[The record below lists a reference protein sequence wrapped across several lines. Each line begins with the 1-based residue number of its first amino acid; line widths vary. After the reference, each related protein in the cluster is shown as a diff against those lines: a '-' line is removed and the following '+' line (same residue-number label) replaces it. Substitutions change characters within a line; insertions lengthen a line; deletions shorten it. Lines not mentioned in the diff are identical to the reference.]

1 MPTPSTNHETAHAA
15 TIKASVDFAQ
25 ALVYRLMGA
34 PAKNDV
40 KQSQIITEITASF
53 SSDPRALEAAALLPY
68 LSKHS
73 QLWASVQ
80 KAVPQNLAL
89 LIDNLSDLALID
101 QLNNPRQTAEQQE
114 PLRRMLLAM
123 VNDLRCVVIK
133 LADHLRQLRNAKKLD
148 TKAQQALAQLSFS
161 LYSPLANRLGIWQ
174 LKWEIEDL
182 ALRYSQPEQYKN
194 LAAKLKDKRGA
205 RERYIAATV
214 KQVET
219 SLAAQ
224 SIDAEVLG
232 RPKHIYSIYKKMQ
245 QKQLRF
251 EQLFDIR
258 AIRILVNS
266 DAECY
271 AALGVVHGLWTP
283 ISGEFDDYLAK
294 PKANGY
300 RSIHTAVYAEEGKT
314 LEVQIRTHDMH
325 KRAELGVAA
334 HWRYKEGTLQHDSFD
349 QKIDWLRE
357 LLQASQQTDDDLI
370 PTLTSQVFE
379 DHIYVVTPNGDVIDL
394 PAGATAVDF
403 AFEVHTQVGYRCRGA
418 KVNGSIVPLNTCLES
433 GDQVEVLTAKN
444 AKPSRDWLNPQL
456 GYAATAKART
466 SLRAWFRALDRED
479 NIAAG
484 RDILE
489 RELKRLG
496 QPHASYDKLAKML
509 RRHDTD
515 QLLAAIGSGDISPG
529 QLAAAIQ
536 PKPVESLRILDR
548 TASKEKSTAGVQI
561 QGIGKLLNSVARC
574 CRPVPGDA
582 VSGFVTRGRGVSIHR
597 SDCKK
602 FLRLQSEHHERV
614 IDVCWGNADGQQ
626 LPVDIKIEAWDR
638 YGLIRDISSVLANDR
653 VNVLGIRSNSNSR
666 EHKAYIDVSVEIQD
680 LEALSLICNRIAQV
694 PNVIDVNRA

>member
-1 MPTPSTNHETAHAA
+1 MPTPNSTLETHRQLAIKVAVSFAHE
-15 TIKASVDFAQ
+15 
-25 ALVYRLMGA
+25 LVSSLMGPPPKA
-34 PAKNDV
+34 DV
-40 KQSQIITEITASF
+40 KQSEIITEITASF
-53 SSDPRALEAAALLPY
+53 SNDPTALEAAALLPY

-73 QLWASVQ
+73 QLWTSVL
-80 KAVPQNLAL
+80 KAVPQPLAL

-101 QLNNPRQTAEQQE
+101 RLNNPDQTTEQQE

-133 LADHLRQLRNAKKLD
+133 LADHLRQLRNAKKLNVE
-148 TKAQQALAQLSFS
+148 AQKSLSKLSFS

-182 ALRYSQPEQYKN
+182 ALRYSEPEQYKQ

-205 RERYIAATV
+205 RERYIATTV
-214 KQVET
+214 KQVQT
-219 SLAAQ
+219 SLATQ
-224 SIDAEVLG
+224 NIHAEVLG

-258 AIRILVNS
+258 AIRILVDN

-300 RSIHTAVYAEEGKT
+300 RSIHTAVYAQEGKT
-314 LEVQIRTHDMH
+314 LEVQIRTHAMH

-334 HWRYKEGTLQHDSFD
+334 HWRYKEGAKQQDNFD

-370 PTLTSQVFE
+370 PALTSQVFE

-394 PAGATAVDF
+394 PAGATAIDF

-418 KVNGSIVPLNTCLES
+418 KVNGNIVPLNTRLES

-456 GYAATAKART
+456 GYAATAKSRT
-466 SLRAWFRALDRED
+466 RLRAWFRALDRAD
-479 NIAAG
+479 NITAG
-484 RDILE
+484 REILE

-496 QPHASYDKLAKML
+496 QAHASYEKLAKTL
-509 RRHDTD
+509 RRNDTE

-536 PKPVESLRILDR
+536 PKPNESLRILER
-548 TASKEKSTAGVQI
+548 SPSNEKSSAGVQI
-561 QGIGKLLNSVARC
+561 QGLGKLLNSVARC

-602 FLRLQSEHHERV
+602 FLRLQTEHQERV
-614 IDVCWGNADGQQ
+614 IDVCWGNTDGQQ

-666 EHKAYIDVSVEIQD
+666 EHKAYIDVSVEIKD
-680 LEALSLICNRIAQV
+680 LEALSLVCNRIAQV
-694 PNVIDVNRA
+694 PNVVDVSRA